1 MNKDAGVDRRGLLTV
16 KQEVAPAKYR
26 GLVIASFQTWVSL
39 GMP

>member
-1 MNKDAGVDRRGLLTV
+1 MNGEAGIDRRGLLTV
-16 KQEVAPAKYR
+16 EQEVAPAKYR

>member
-1 MNKDAGVDRRGLLTV
+1 MNKDSRIDRRGLLTV
-16 KQEVAPAKYR
+16 EQEVAPAKYR